1 MIVTLELLFLL
12 LSFLAA
18 TLLLGSSEALL
29 FFGFLA
35 RLLGSKAL
43 LFYGFLA
50 AALGGKALLFLAR
63 LFGSKALLLPIVKC
77 NSCERTSR

>member
-18 TLLLGSSEALL
+18 TLLLGSRSEALL

-63 LFGSKALLLPIVKC
+63 LFGSKALLF
-77 NSCERTSR
+77 